1 MGFFKKIKAFFT
13 FSNEDINDAEV
24 VVETF
29 LRDPKNKQ
37 LNIEDSKDFEK
48 IKTELLSAF
57 EKTWKHIENMP
68 KAEKDGLSLKWLKYF
83 KDIYALA
90 ISRMRMVRE
99 KPRLYIDGLESSELQ
114 IIFWE
119 LGFVFATLRFKPR
132 EIVNYESHTTQC
144 FISLLKEFEAPHLK
158 PIRPYLGRRLLE
170 WESRIPTEETNS
182 KNFI

>member
-1 MGFFKKIKAFFT
+1 MGFLKKIKAFFT

-83 KDIYALA
+83 KDIYAL
-90 ISRMRMVRE
+90 
-99 KPRLYIDGLESSELQ
+99 
-114 IIFWE
+114 
-119 LGFVFATLRFKPR
+119 
-132 EIVNYESHTTQC
+132 
-144 FISLLKEFEAPHLK
+144 
-158 PIRPYLGRRLLE
+158 PYLGCEWSEKSLDYTLMGLSHQSSRLFFG
-170 WESRIPTEETNS
+170 N
-182 KNFI
+182 